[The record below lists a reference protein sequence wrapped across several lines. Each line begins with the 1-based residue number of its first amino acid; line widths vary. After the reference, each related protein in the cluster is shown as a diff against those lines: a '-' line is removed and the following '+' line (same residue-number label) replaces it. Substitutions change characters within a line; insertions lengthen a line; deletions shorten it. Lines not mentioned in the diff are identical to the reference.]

1 MSARYIYDP
10 RNASF
15 AEWFVSLDGPIIN
28 NRTLLQPG
36 VVAFYID
43 DAAWSKG
50 FKQGGGTGGITET
63 SGLFVND
70 TGLTYPEIVEFVQA
84 YLLRGNIC
92 NASEIQT
99 GRSSRSERSFE
110 R

>member
-1 MSARYIYDP
+1 LSARYIYDH

-84 YLLRGNIC
+84 YLLRGEYMQC
-92 NASEIQT
+92 L
-99 GRSSRSERSFE
+99 
-110 R
+110 